1 MSFNFVIHAL
11 AIKVFFYY
19 WQSRVKLIRSAA
31 GGLSECFFQGKVCFL
46 VGIFSLRGK
55 YCHGSELVC
64 AWKSISLKSHFQM
77 GEPGEGG
84 GENDKQSSQTKS
96 KSQTDS
102 KSSFAKYESKFES
115 QIRGELPDSTPNI

>member
-1 MSFNFVIHAL
+1 MGTRSSSEWVEDMLISSLLLYSMFLTAVTAMGELTVFCFVFEFWFSHWQQGEVSFNFVIHAL

-64 AWKSISLKSHFQM
+64 AWK
-77 GEPGEGG
+77 
-84 GENDKQSSQTKS
+84 
-96 KSQTDS
+96 
-102 KSSFAKYESKFES
+102 
-115 QIRGELPDSTPNI
+115 